1 MSQAELARAC
11 GWASQSRVANYEK
24 DVREPSLMDID
35 SLAKALKIDAFQL
48 IGIDGYRTDSKK
60 LMQGG
65 RKPTHITHLP
75 DEHVRSTIATPL
87 DGSVD
92 LPRSFPTEDLLTIP
106 LFDIQAS
113 MGPGIVVPDHLD
125 VIKQLVVSKQWILD
139 QRLNH
144 SGVPNLTIIT
154 GYGDS
159 MSPTFRSGDPLL
171 VDRGVSSMDSD
182 GVYVFTVGDMLH
194 IKRLQQVGV
203 GMVRVIS
210 DNRALY
216 DPWDARI
223 EDVIVHARV
232 LIGLNVNKME

>member
-24 DVREPSLMDID
+24 DMREPSLMDI
-35 SLAKALKIDAFQL
+35 SALAKAMGIDAFQL
-48 IGIDGYRTDSKK
+48 IGADAYRTTSKE
-60 LMQGG
+60 LMQGYLKANPVERVSDSHG
-65 RKPTHITHLP
+65 GGISP
-75 DEHVRSTIATPL
+75 V
-87 DGSVD
+87 SVD
-92 LPRSFPTEDLLTIP
+92 ATSASLSSVTTEDFLTIP

-113 MGPGIVVPDHLD
+113 MGPGIIVPDHLD

-203 GMVRVIS
+203 GKVRVIS

>member
-1 MSQAELARAC
+1 MSQAELAKAC

-24 DVREPSLMDID
+24 DMREPSLMDIK
-35 SLAKALKIDAFQL
+35 SIAKALQIDAFQL
-48 IGIDGYRTDSKK
+48 IGGDGYRTDSKA
-60 LMQGG
+60 LLQSD
-65 RKPTHITHLP
+65 RKPTHAERL
-75 DEHVRSTIATPL
+75 A
-87 DGSVD
+87 DGSGYGAIA
-92 LPRSFPTEDLLTIP
+92 LPADSSIGTSSSFSSEDFLTIP

-113 MGPGIVVPDHLD
+113 MGPGIIVPDHLD
-125 VIKQLVVSKQWILD
+125 VIKQLVVSKKWILD
-139 QRLNH
+139 QRLSH

-154 GYGDS
+154 GFGDS

-203 GMVRVIS
+203 GKVRVIS